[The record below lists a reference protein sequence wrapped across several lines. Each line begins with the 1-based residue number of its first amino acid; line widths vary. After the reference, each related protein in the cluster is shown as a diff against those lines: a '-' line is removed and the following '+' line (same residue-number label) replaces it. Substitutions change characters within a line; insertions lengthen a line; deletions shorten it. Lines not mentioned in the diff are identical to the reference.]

1 MLLRKDRSGG
11 ITRRD
16 LIKSFGPVAFLL
28 MPVVRSMGYAAT
40 STFAGT
46 PRFVHFFKG
55 PSFHSPTVMPTTSL
69 ASLPQPLAPL
79 APHAQDLIL
88 FKGMS
93 ILGGSPKTD
102 GYKEEHAAGLIG
114 CGTGDAYHYSKNDS
128 YYAYTDNQ
136 SIDVAIANHYATVPA
151 LAGLPFAS
159 LHLGAGAQS
168 DADSVGLGQRYVSW
182 RKRQAG
188 DSQYGNA
195 IEPIQDVGQV
205 YDMLMTRVM
214 ALCAK
219 DSNQPATDTTQQRA
233 ALARRQSLLDFRL
246 AEIADAKR
254 AFGMDSVH
262 AQKLDGLVN
271 GWREVEK
278 TTTAELAAL
287 NAGSGAPTSA
297 RACPTGARPTGT
309 GQNKNNCD
317 QLVPVADQMIALIKL
332 AFEWDLTRVITL
344 SLSGAS
350 SGHRWPTQG
359 VDKAHHTLEH
369 GNDIAGQNIMGTYF
383 SGRFA
388 LLLAS
393 LKAID
398 DGGGRTRALQQLR
411 HAGHGV
417 LEQQLERPLPEGHPL
432 HLRRPGG
439 RRLHHQPH
447 RRRRRPQQQRSPDLD
462 PERVGN
468 PRDDVRNG
476 QSLQGADHLKQA
488 LAPAWTLVQYQ

>member
-1 MLLRKDRSGG
+1 MFLRKERSAG

-28 MPVVRSMGYAAT
+28 MPVVRSMGWAAAN
-40 STFAGT
+40 TFAGM
-46 PRFVHFFKG
+46 PRFVFFFKG
-55 PSFHSPTVMPTTSL
+55 PSFHSPTVTPTSSL
-69 ASLPQPLAPL
+69 SSLPQPLAPL
-79 APHAQDLIL
+79 APHVQDLIL

-128 YYAYTDNQ
+128 YFAYTDNE

-151 LAGLPFAS
+151 LASLPFAS

-168 DADSVGLGQRYVSW
+168 DADNVGLGQRYVSW

-195 IEPIQDVGQV
+195 IEPIQDAGQV
-205 YDMLMTRVM
+205 YDMLMSRVNS
-214 ALCAK
+214 LCAK
-219 DSNQPATDTTQQRA
+219 SSNQPATDTTQMRA
-233 ALARRQSLLDFRL
+233 ALQRKQSLLDFRL
-246 AEIADAKR
+246 AELADAKR
-254 AFGMDSVH
+254 TLGMDSAH
-262 AQKLDGLVN
+262 AQKLDAMVD

-287 NAGSGAPTSA
+287 DAGAASTGTA
-297 RACPTGARPTGT
+297 RACPTGTRPTGN

-317 QLVPVADQMIALIKL
+317 QLAPVADQMIALIKL
-332 AFEWDLTRVITL
+332 AFEWDLTRVVTL
-344 SLSGAS
+344 SMSGAS

-369 GNDIAGQNIMGTYF
+369 SNDVAGQNIMGTYF
-383 SGRFA
+383 SGKFA
-388 LLLAS
+388 LLLSS

-398 DGGGRTRALQQLR
+398 DGGGKTALYNSSVLLGMECWSNSSSG
-411 HAGHGV
+411 HYLKDIPFIFAG
-417 LEQQLERPLPEGHPL
+417 
-432 HLRRPGG
+432 
-439 RRLHHQPH
+439 
-447 RRRRRPQQQRSPDLD
+447 
-462 PERVGN
+462 
-468 PRDDVRNG
+468 
-476 QSLQGADHLKQA
+476 QGAGAFSTGRIVDAAGRNNNDLLISIQNASGIPNTTFGMASLCKG
-488 LAPAWTLVQYQ
+488 PII